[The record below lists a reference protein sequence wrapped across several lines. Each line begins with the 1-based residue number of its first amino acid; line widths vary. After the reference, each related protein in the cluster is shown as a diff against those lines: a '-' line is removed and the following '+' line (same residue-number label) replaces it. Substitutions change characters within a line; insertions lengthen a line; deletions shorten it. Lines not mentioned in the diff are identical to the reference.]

1 MSDSIRSL
9 ARGGTFVAVGVPR
22 DVRSI
27 NFEAFRLIED
37 ELTITGAR
45 CATRQEIKESLEL
58 VRRGLVKPAVLKI
71 VHLEDVKSLFDEIE
85 AMRLIGRSAIV
96 FD

>member
-1 MSDSIRSL
+1 
-9 ARGGTFVAVGVPR
+9 VGVPR
-22 DVRSI
+22 DIRSI
-27 NFEAFRLIED
+27 NFEAFRLIGD

-45 CATRQEIKESLEL
+45 CSTRQEIRESLEL

-71 VHLEDVKSLFDEIE
+71 VHLEEVNALFDEIE
-85 AMRLIGRSAIV
+85 NMKLIGRSALV